1 MIIST
6 KGRYALKLMMYLAQ
20 HADGSFIP
28 LKIISTEVNV
38 SLKYLE
44 RITTA
49 LSKQHLVESA
59 SGKGGG
65 YRLSRKP
72 EAYCVGE
79 ILRAVEESIEPVTCI
94 VQGAPICE
102 TADSCQVLP
111 IWKGLSGVI
120 NAYLDGIALAEVANW
135 KGEPET

>member
-94 VQGAPICE
+94 VQEHPSAKQQILVRCCP
-102 TADSCQVLP
+102 
-111 IWKGLSGVI
+111 SGKDCPVSSMHI
-120 NAYLDGIALAEVANW
+120 
-135 KGEPET
+135 

>member
-79 ILRAVEESIEPVTCI
+79 ILSI

-120 NAYLDGIALAEVANW
+120 NAYLDGITLAEVANW

>member
-49 LSKQHLVESA
+49 LSKQHWWNQPAEKAAAIGSPESRRRIV
-59 SGKGGG
+59 SGKF
-65 YRLSRKP
+65 
-72 EAYCVGE
+72 
-79 ILRAVEESIEPVTCI
+79 
-94 VQGAPICE
+94 
-102 TADSCQVLP
+102 
-111 IWKGLSGVI
+111 
-120 NAYLDGIALAEVANW
+120 
-135 KGEPET
+135 

>member
-65 YRLSRKP
+65 YRLSRTP
-72 EAYCVGE
+72 EA
-79 ILRAVEESIEPVTCI
+79 
-94 VQGAPICE
+94 
-102 TADSCQVLP
+102 
-111 IWKGLSGVI
+111 
-120 NAYLDGIALAEVANW
+120 
-135 KGEPET
+135 

>member
-65 YRLSRKP
+65 YLQKAGGVLCRGNFKSSRR
-72 EAYCVGE
+72 
-79 ILRAVEESIEPVTCI
+79 IH
-94 VQGAPICE
+94 
-102 TADSCQVLP
+102 
-111 IWKGLSGVI
+111 
-120 NAYLDGIALAEVANW
+120 
-135 KGEPET
+135 

>member
-49 LSKQHLVESA
+49 
-59 SGKGGG
+59 
-65 YRLSRKP
+65 
-72 EAYCVGE
+72 
-79 ILRAVEESIEPVTCI
+79 CI

-120 NAYLDGIALAEVANW
+120 NAYLDGITLAEVANW

>member
-44 RITTA
+44 RHFPNNTWWNLPAEKAAAIG
-49 LSKQHLVESA
+49 SPESRRRIV
-59 SGKGGG
+59 SGKF
-65 YRLSRKP
+65 
-72 EAYCVGE
+72 
-79 ILRAVEESIEPVTCI
+79 
-94 VQGAPICE
+94 
-102 TADSCQVLP
+102 
-111 IWKGLSGVI
+111 
-120 NAYLDGIALAEVANW
+120 
-135 KGEPET
+135 